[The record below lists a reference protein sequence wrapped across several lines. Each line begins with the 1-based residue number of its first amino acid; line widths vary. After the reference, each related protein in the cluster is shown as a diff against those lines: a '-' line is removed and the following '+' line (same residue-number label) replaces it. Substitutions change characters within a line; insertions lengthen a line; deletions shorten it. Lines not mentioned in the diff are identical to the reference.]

1 MADYPTNGSPGN
13 ASMFAE
19 RLRKARQLR
28 DLEQAQ
34 LALIANIPAPS
45 INHFERGRRK
55 PNLNN
60 LVRLADAL
68 IVSTDYLLGRTDLA
82 LAHLTAPEKARAP
95 RLTRQEDIALM
106 QKIEEYLD
114 RRARDY
120 AELD

>member
-1 MADYPTNGSPGN
+1 MAEYPQNSSPGD
-13 ASMFAE
+13 ASLFAQ

-34 LALIANIPAPS
+34 LALVSGIPAPS

-55 PNLNN
+55 PNLDN

-68 IVSTDYLLGRTDLA
+68 IVSTDYLLGRTDGV
-82 LAHLTAPEKARAP
+82 LAHLTGPEETRGP

-106 QKIEEYLD
+106 QRIEEYLAQ
-114 RRARDY
+114 RARDY
-120 AELD
+120 AEAD